1 MNFLR
6 TVALWFLR
14 LLCVL
19 SVSALVSLVTLSM
32 TLLDRNDVK
41 QWLSA
46 SGAYDSSLIETL
58 FTAES
63 VEANL
68 SQPLPADQ
76 TLLSNEVVKN
86 AMMRTFTSDFIQSG
100 FETVIDAS
108 YDWIEGKRAS
118 FSFSIPLETKR
129 DTFIAEL
136 TKEVEPRVAAL
147 PPCGSTV
154 QSLCRPST
162 MTPAE
167 FTQQIIVGSIDQAN
181 ILKAPLTE
189 QMFATASKNQD
200 STILTELP
208 RLRSAVTLLLFILPA
223 LFCISALGAALL
235 TLRGVRLQFFIKL
248 SRGIFFNMI
257 LVVIMAGA
265 FIALAHS
272 QALPIQQL
280 IGEANPLAP
289 VLERFVTQMLGG
301 FGWALLLVAGVTL
314 LLSTASWIGL
324 SVIKNRHPT
333 QVQPVNFTDVPQPLP
348 DMEPPKK

>member
-19 SVSALVSLVTLSM
+19 SVSILVSLVTLSM
-32 TLLDRNDVK
+32 TLLDRNDIK

-58 FTAES
+58 FTTES
-63 VEANL
+63 VEADP
-68 SQPLPADQ
+68 SQPLPVDQ
-76 TLLSNEVVKN
+76 TLISNEVVKN

-108 YDWIEGKRAS
+108 YDWMEGKRAT
-118 FSFSIPLETKR
+118 FSFSIPLEAKR
-129 DTFIAEL
+129 DTFISEL

-147 PPCGSTV
+147 PPCGSAV

-167 FTQQIIVGSIDQAN
+167 FTQQLIVGSIDQAN

-189 QMFATASKNQD
+189 QMFTTASQNQD

-235 TLRGVRLQFFIKL
+235 TLRGGKLQFFIKL
-248 SRGIFFNMI
+248 SRGIFFNML
-257 LVVIMAGA
+257 LVIVMAGA

-301 FGWALLLVAGVTL
+301 FGWALLLVAGITL
-314 LLSTASWIGL
+314 LVSAACWIGL
-324 SVIKNRHPT
+324 SIVKNRHLT
-333 QVQPVNFTDVPQPLP
+333 QVQPVNFTDIPQPLP